1 MTLVKT
7 FQVCCKQQPFF
18 DKIFPSRTS
27 MDIFLLENTGISAQ
41 SSNYSIEI
49 KMVIKISLTEF
60 TTLRTRIC
68 KNGKKN
74 ETIRFNMMFKTLPLY
89 IIFFYKIGKK
99 KPTNNP
105 T

>member
-1 MTLVKT
+1 
-7 FQVCCKQQPFF
+7 
-18 DKIFPSRTS
+18 

-68 KNGKKN
+68 KNEKKN
-74 ETIRFNMMFKTLPLY
+74 ETIRFNMMFKTLP
-89 IIFFYKIGKK
+89 
-99 KPTNNP
+99 
-105 T
+105 

>member
-1 MTLVKT
+1 
-7 FQVCCKQQPFF
+7 
-18 DKIFPSRTS
+18 

-68 KNGKKN
+68 KN
-74 ETIRFNMMFKTLPLY
+74 E
-89 IIFFYKIGKK
+89 KK
-99 KPTNNP
+99 KMKLYDLT
-105 T
+105 

>member
-1 MTLVKT
+1 
-7 FQVCCKQQPFF
+7 
-18 DKIFPSRTS
+18 
-27 MDIFLLENTGISAQ
+27 
-41 SSNYSIEI
+41 
-49 KMVIKISLTEF
+49 MVIKISLTEF

-99 KPTNNP
+99 NPTNNP